1 MEFVTEGPLHFT
13 LRRLQAMAFSPRFW
27 ATILTVAVM
36 LGVVGPFGTFS
47 QMPFL
52 PRIGYWLAVALM
64 TYAIGYVVIGL
75 ILGYYLPGQ
84 SYRGAKILFA
94 GFVAAVPITASV
106 ALLNTALFADPQ
118 WVNGDLA
125 ALFINVALISSG
137 ISFLYDLIQGRDAEE
152 KVTAAAEPHS
162 PAAAPSPTVFPTD
175 TAPPAARPP
184 LIERLPATAR
194 GRLTYMSMQDHYVDV
209 HTDRGSAL
217 ILLRLA
223 DAVRET
229 APMAGVQIHR
239 SHWVALDAVQD
250 TLRKDGKLYVKM
262 NDGALLPVSRSFQA
276 AAREAGIFKV

>member
-1 MEFVTEGPLHFT
+1 MSEGPLHFT

-64 TYAIGYVVIGL
+64 TYVIGYVVIGL

-84 SYRGAKILFA
+84 SYRGARILFA

-106 ALLNTALFADPQ
+106 ALLNTALFADPH
-118 WVNGDLA
+118 WVNGDLT

-152 KVTAAAEPHS
+152 KVTASAEPDVT
-162 PAAAPSPTVFPTD
+162 AAAPSPTVD
-175 TAPPAARPP
+175 TTPLVARPQ
-184 LIERLPATAR
+184 LIERLPTTAR

-223 DAVRET
+223 DAMRET
-229 APMAGVQIHR
+229 TPVAGVQIHR

-250 TLRKDGKLYVKM
+250 TQRKDGKLYVKM
-262 NDGALLPVSRSFQA
+262 NDGALLPVSRGFQA
-276 AAREAGIFKV
+276 AAREAGIFKI

>member
-1 MEFVTEGPLHFT
+1 MEFVDDGPLHFT
-13 LRRLQAMAFSPRFW
+13 LRRLQAIAFSPRFW
-27 ATILTVAVM
+27 ATILIVAVM
-36 LGVVGPFGTFS
+36 LGVIGPFGTFS

-52 PRIGYWLAVALM
+52 PRLGYWLAVALM

-75 ILGYYLPGQ
+75 VLGYYLPGQ
-84 SYRGAKILFA
+84 SYRGAKVLFA

-106 ALLNTALFADPQ
+106 ALLNMALFADPH

-137 ISFLYDLIQGRDAEE
+137 ISFLYDLILGRGATGH
-152 KVTAAAEPHS
+152 VTPSAEPDTLPTVS
-162 PAAAPSPTVFPTD
+162 SPTIFPTD
-175 TAPPAARPP
+175 TAPPVARPP

-194 GRLTYMSMQDHYVDV
+194 GKLTYMSMQDHYVDV

-223 DAVRET
+223 DAMRET
-229 APMAGVQIHR
+229 APIAGLQIHR

-262 NDGALLPVSRSFQA
+262 SDGALLPVSRSFQA

>member
-1 MEFVTEGPLHFT
+1 MEFVDEGPLHFT
-13 LRRLQAMAFSPRFW
+13 LRRLQALAYSPRFW
-27 ATILTVAVM
+27 GAILIVAVM

-52 PRIGYWLAVALM
+52 PRLGYWLAVALM

-75 ILGYYLPGQ
+75 VLGYYLPGR
-84 SYRGAKILFA
+84 SYRGAKVLAA

-106 ALLNTALFADPQ
+106 ALLNTALFADPR

-137 ISFLYDLIQGRDAEE
+137 ISFLYDLILGRDGEE

-162 PAAAPSPTVFPTD
+162 AAAPSPTVFPTD
-175 TAPPAARPP
+175 AAPPMARPP
-184 LIERLPATAR
+184 LIERLPASAR

-223 DAVRET
+223 DAMRET
-229 APMAGVQIHR
+229 APMAGLQIHR

-262 NDGALLPVSRSFQA
+262 SDGALLPVSRSFLA